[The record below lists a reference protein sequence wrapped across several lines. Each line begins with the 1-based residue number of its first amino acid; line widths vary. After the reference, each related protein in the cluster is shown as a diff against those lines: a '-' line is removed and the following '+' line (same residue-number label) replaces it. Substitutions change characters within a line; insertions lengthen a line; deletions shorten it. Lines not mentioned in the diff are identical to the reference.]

1 MNTFLLFWNPTNSS
15 YILERLERDFGFDG
29 GGIIMSGTLTSAPY
43 LVTDMSGNDGERHYV
58 DTAFDV
64 VIHPDSPKVLAAK
77 LDSLWNEHIR
87 PFLSLE
93 KKALTIAMKAH
104 AGQVDKAGEE
114 YINHPLRVAK
124 GFIGELRIV
133 ALLHDVVEDS
143 DITLDQLREEGFS
156 DAVISALDA
165 VTKREGELY
174 DEFIGRIKE
183 NPMAVQVKLADL
195 KDNMDL
201 SRLPELTERDLQRV
215 VKYHKAYRFLQQY
228 SMMQDGSCCMLID

>member
-1 MNTFLLFWNPTNSS
+1 M
-15 YILERLERDFGFDG
+15 
-29 GGIIMSGTLTSAPY
+29 
-43 LVTDMSGNDGERHYV
+43 
-58 DTAFDV
+58 
-64 VIHPDSPKVLAAK
+64 
-77 LDSLWNEHIR
+77 
-87 PFLSLE
+87 
-93 KKALTIAMKAH
+93 
-104 AGQVDKAGEE
+104 
-114 YINHPLRVAK
+114 
-124 GFIGELRIV
+124 

-143 DITLDQLREEGFS
+143 DITLDQLRKEGFS

-228 SMMQDGSCCMLID
+228 SMMQDGSCGMLID